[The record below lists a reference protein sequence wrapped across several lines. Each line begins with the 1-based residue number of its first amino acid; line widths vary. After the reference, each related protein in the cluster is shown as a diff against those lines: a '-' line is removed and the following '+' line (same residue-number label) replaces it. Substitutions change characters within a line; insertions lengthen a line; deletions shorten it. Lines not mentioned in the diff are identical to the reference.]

1 MNPEISAI
9 IPCKNEQFNI
19 RQCLESLEGIAAEIL
34 VADSGSTDRTMEIA
48 LEFDKV
54 RVIQRD
60 YRTSGDFKNWAIPQA
75 KHEWIVLLDADE
87 RLTQALRD
95 EIVRT
100 LAQSPKYDG
109 YWIYRANHFMGH
121 PVPYGDSGTDKVIRL
136 FRRDLCRYDGPS
148 DHGEIQVSTGR
159 VGVLRERML
168 HYTCWNY
175 DQVFQKFHRYT
186 ALQAQQWHAAGL
198 DTSYLKLF
206 INPVFRFFREYV
218 LQFGFLNG
226 KAGLQL
232 AMLAGFYSFAK
243 QARLWELNHR
253 LPQPVPL
260 QDLEEDGQESSFLL
274 PLFPAVAS
282 AGVSPSEA
290 PSEVMPAQDVRG
302 PGFGDSPRRAA

>member
-1 MNPEISAI
+1 
-9 IPCKNEQFNI
+9 
-19 RQCLESLEGIAAEIL
+19 
-34 VADSGSTDRTMEIA
+34 
-48 LEFDKV
+48 
-54 RVIQRD
+54 
-60 YRTSGDFKNWAIPQA
+60 
-75 KHEWIVLLDADE
+75 
-87 RLTQALRD
+87 
-95 EIVRT
+95 
-100 LAQSPKYDG
+100 
-109 YWIYRANHFMGH
+109 MGH